1 MRDSNCQRSA
11 FVIALIL
18 AAVLVSC
25 QEPFEPKG
33 PFEEKLVVYG
43 ILSTHTDTQY
53 VRLYTTYDPE
63 GFDPTVV
70 TVDHPILGATVTLT
84 GSGASWRY
92 RDTTVVRW
100 DKSRYTSDIQA
111 YVLVPFRPVQ
121 GSSYTLTVQLPNGKQ
136 ARGTTS
142 VPGKGYLSVV
152 TLHVLDRPESFAE
165 DLYVVASIAPGTRGF
180 LVRMFVEFELTV
192 DGERQLRRVEV
203 PMRIRRTTDG
213 VVYEKIYPKLQRRT
227 SSETSRNQGS
237 EYVGFQHDAYL
248 QTLNDIAVAYVRF
261 NPVRKNVIFVL
272 TQTEA
277 NLYNYFNIVNGFQDD
292 ITIRTDQPDFSSIDG
307 GVGVFGAMSVDSLVV
322 SYR

>member
-1 MRDSNCQRSA
+1 
-11 FVIALIL
+11 
-18 AAVLVSC
+18 
-25 QEPFEPKG
+25 
-33 PFEEKLVVYG
+33 
-43 ILSTHTDTQY
+43 
-53 VRLYTTYDPE
+53 
-63 GFDPTVV
+63 
-70 TVDHPILGATVTLT
+70 
-84 GSGASWRY
+84 
-92 RDTTVVRW
+92 
-100 DKSRYTSDIQA
+100 
-111 YVLVPFRPVQ
+111 
-121 GSSYTLTVQLPNGKQ
+121 
-136 ARGTTS
+136 